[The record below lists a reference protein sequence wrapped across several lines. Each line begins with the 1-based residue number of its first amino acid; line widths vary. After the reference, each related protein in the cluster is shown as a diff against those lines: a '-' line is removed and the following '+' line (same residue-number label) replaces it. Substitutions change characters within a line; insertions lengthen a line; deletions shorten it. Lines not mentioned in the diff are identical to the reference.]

1 MMLEKLIVFVEE
13 YSMEVALEI
22 LLPKMLGALDYQIIT
37 FSCKNELLKH
47 LPERLKG
54 YSTWLPKSWSLL
66 VLVDRD
72 DDDCHHLKQKLEEY
86 AQSAGFIT
94 KTADST
100 RHNFNVTNRIVIEEL
115 EAWYFGDWNA
125 VQTAYPKVPVTIP
138 RKAPYRNSDAIKG
151 GTWEALERIF
161 QRVGYFSTGLRKAE
175 CARSIARHMDIH
187 NNGSHSFS
195 MFRGAVQAML
205 APGT

>member
-1 MMLEKLIVFVEE
+1 MRLEKLIVFVEE

-22 LLPKMLGALDYQIIT
+22 LLPRMLGAIEYQIIS
-37 FSCKNELLKH
+37 FSCKNEMLKQ

-54 YSTWLPKSWSLL
+54 YSTWMPKSWSLL

-72 DDDCHHLKQKLEEY
+72 DDDCHNLKQKLEEY

-94 KTADST
+94 KTSASSLLD
-100 RHNFNVTNRIVIEEL
+100 FNVTNRIVIEEL

-125 VQTAYPKVPVTIP
+125 VHAAYPKVPATIP
-138 RKAPYRNSDAIKG
+138 RKAPYRNPDAIKG

-161 QRVGYFSTGLRKAE
+161 QRAGYFSTGLRKVE
-175 CARSIARHMDIH
+175 CARSIAKQMDIRQ
-187 NNGSHSFS
+187 NCSHSFS
-195 MFRGAVQAML
+195 MFRNSVQAML

>member
-1 MMLEKLIVFVEE
+1 MRIEKLIVFVEE

-22 LLPKMLGALDYQIIT
+22 LLPRMLGAIEYQIIS
-37 FSCKNELLKH
+37 FSCKNEMLKQ

-54 YSTWLPKSWSLL
+54 YSTWMPKSWSLL

-72 DDDCHHLKQKLEEY
+72 DDDCHNLKQKLEEY

-94 KTADST
+94 KTSASSLLD
-100 RHNFNVTNRIVIEEL
+100 FNVTNRIVIEEL

-125 VQTAYPKVPVTIP
+125 VHAAYPKVPATIP
-138 RKAPYRNSDAIKG
+138 RKAPYRNPDAIKG

-161 QRVGYFSTGLRKAE
+161 QRAGYFSTGLRKVE
-175 CARSIARHMDIH
+175 CARSIAKQMDIRQ
-187 NNGSHSFS
+187 NCSHSFS
-195 MFRGAVQAML
+195 MFRNSVQAML